1 MSNVSLVY
9 QGLIQKVSGLFPDKT
24 RIPNPYNLQDNIDKL
39 LCDGFGIKVGPESG
53 SEYAEFNS
61 FTVSRTFSVVLTR
74 EMVATSSDSDVP
86 DDISLKLL
94 EDIYEARKMIFG
106 PEKMGLSS
114 ILNVSIGSSD
124 GVNEVKSGQRKFLST
139 EFSFSIDINEN
150 F

>member
-1 MSNVSLVY
+1 
-9 QGLIQKVSGLFPDKT
+9 
-24 RIPNPYNLQDNIDKL
+24 
-39 LCDGFGIKVGPESG
+39 
-53 SEYAEFNS
+53 
-61 FTVSRTFSVVLTR
+61 
-74 EMVATSSDSDVP
+74 MVATSSDSDVP